1 MKKTIAVGL
10 LVLFFATTMFA
21 QGTNESTLDAGSP
34 KTKEKVLMWSYMGG
48 EEGKIFADLAKNYNQ
63 SQDSYEVEIEYVPF
77 SDMKKKYSMG
87 LVANELPD
95 LGVIDNPDMAS
106 FIQMGLFEDI
116 TDRVNQWGMADA
128 YFPGPL
134 ASTMLNGKNYGLP
147 FTSNCLA
154 LFYDKDLFTELNI
167 EVPETWNELLTVSK
181 VLKTANR
188 YPLAL
193 SAVKTEEGVFQY
205 LPWYLS
211 TGATVENPSSEE
223 GIRAMEFFEIMI
235 AEGVMSPEVISWDQ
249 SNVYRQFASGKAA
262 MMVNGP
268 WNISAVKRDAPELNF
283 GIALVPR
290 DKQFASVLGGENIGI
305 IKGGNV
311 DGAWDFLKYY
321 SSAQNMDSFISQT
334 GYFPPRKDVAQ
345 ANERWTNDPILKVF
359 MQQMQYAAPRGPSPK
374 WPQISAALAEGL
386 QKGLSSNYSARQA
399 MIETQ
404 AKINQ
409 ALK

>member
-1 MKKTIAVGL
+1 
-10 LVLFFATTMFA
+10 
-21 QGTNESTLDAGSP
+21 
-34 KTKEKVLMWSYMGG
+34 
-48 EEGKIFADLAKNYNQ
+48 
-63 SQDSYEVEIEYVPF
+63 
-77 SDMKKKYSMG
+77 
-87 LVANELPD
+87 
-95 LGVIDNPDMAS
+95 
-106 FIQMGLFEDI
+106 
-116 TDRVNQWGMADA
+116 
-128 YFPGPL
+128 
-134 ASTMLNGKNYGLP
+134 
-147 FTSNCLA
+147 
-154 LFYDKDLFTELNI
+154 
-167 EVPETWNELLTVSK
+167 
-181 VLKTANR
+181 
-188 YPLAL
+188 
-193 SAVKTEEGVFQY
+193 
-205 LPWYLS
+205 
-211 TGATVENPSSEE
+211 
-223 GIRAMEFFEIMI
+223 MEFFEIMI